1 MAGTSR
7 STGNEGEGPQL
18 SHASSA
24 VEDEQHQDRD
34 EQTEDPGQVSHVAGD
49 DDRICAAE
57 LASGR
62 RGDSHG
68 AEADVDGVTDD
79 GHDSGLY
86 SWGYLY
92 ELASGYATMWL
103 DYLRRLEEAGASRH
117 PAAQVNTTIKGKKCP
132 H

>member
-24 VEDEQHQDRD
+24 VEDEEQEEGD
-34 EQTEDPGQVSHVAGD
+34 EHAEDPGEVSHVAGD
-49 DDRICAAE
+49 DDGVCAAE
-57 LASGR
+57 LASGC

-79 GHDSGLY
+79 GHDSGLDL
-86 SWGYLY
+86 GDPQ
-92 ELASGYATMWL
+92 G
-103 DYLRRLEEAGASRH
+103 H
-117 PAAQVNTTIKGKKCP
+117 
-132 H
+132 